1 MRQTPTKGE
10 TVTATVDPGIGRHG
24 RRVGPIL
31 RKTCCAATLK
41 IVSRNFQWH
50 HKLQYLRQ
58 DSRYEEK
65 MITTFRALEYRVD
78 RVILAEGNEKVMGP
92 SGLLTTV
99 PCGNPTH
106 AGQHTSML

>member
-1 MRQTPTKGE
+1 MRRTPTKGE
-10 TVTATVDPGIGRHG
+10 TATATVDPGIDRHE

-31 RKTCCAATLK
+31 RKTCCAAALK
-41 IVSRNFQWH
+41 RVSRNFQWH

-58 DSRYEEK
+58 DLRCEEK
-65 MITTFRALEYRVD
+65 SIPTFRALEYRVD

-106 AGQHTSML
+106 AGQHTSTI